1 MGVGGSGR
9 RPATREPSA
18 KSSRDIMRRKTLG
31 KVRVCYACL
40 LDDVIPEPDHP
51 SGQRVLQ
58 LLGAQR
64 PDDAPETSQGGIL
77 ESATL
82 VLKEPGRL
90 DGPAKVGIGEIF
102 PERYGGGKARAQG
115 GRNQPL
121 WWVRYDAGS
130 LPRDPATTSEYPVAD
145 GESQTRCLG
154 GAVVSDI
161 RITTDEPP
169 HAPSHC

>member
-9 RPATREPSA
+9 RPAARGPGA
-18 KSSRDIMRRKTLG
+18 KSSRDTMRRKTLG

-77 ESATL
+77 ESAAL

-121 WWVRYDAGS
+121 WRVVTMQAVSHVTRQRQANTRLQTVRARRAVWAGR
-130 LPRDPATTSEYPVAD
+130 LY
-145 GESQTRCLG
+145 
-154 GAVVSDI
+154 
-161 RITTDEPP
+161 RI
-169 HAPSHC
+169 SG